1 MKKKEFL
8 SIVQNEDMKRNTVT
22 RVKINKNIT
31 NYILDSRV
39 NKNTLN
45 KNRKQSSPQGRR
57 KQNNYGNRKR
67 ESLT

>member
-45 KNRKQSSPQGRR
+45 KNRKQ
-57 KQNNYGNRKR
+57 
-67 ESLT
+67 

>member
-1 MKKKEFL
+1 MEKKEFL

-45 KNRKQSSPQGRR
+45 KNRKQ
-57 KQNNYGNRKR
+57 
-67 ESLT
+67 